1 MNPDMTGTAI
11 RALQEENP
19 LTQQQRLVKQTGISM
34 VPITL
39 RSFLIAS
46 SLF

>member
-1 MNPDMTGTAI
+1 MNHYITGAAI
-11 RALQEENP
+11 RALREQNH